1 MRISVPDLGL
11 KLEYVQDYCG
21 RYMSRPLEKSE
32 LYALAQQLP
41 DYRVYDAQYI
51 GLDGDHHYHVMN
63 TIDGGYHL
71 LIALQSTNRLTVLD
85 SQPRRLKL
93 ETDSAII
100 TDRGF
105 LIETL
110 PISKTRT
117 KFIHAHLRKL

>member
-1 MRISVPDLGL
+1 MRINVSDLGL
-11 KLEYVQDYCG
+11 KLDYVQDYCG

-41 DYRVYDAQYI
+41 GYTVYDAHYL

-71 LIALQSTNRLTVLD
+71 FVSLQTTNRLTVLGT
-85 SQPRRLKL
+85 QPQRLKL
-93 ETDSAII
+93 ETDSAVI
-100 TDRGF
+100 TNRGI

-110 PISKTRT
+110 PVSKVRT
-117 KFIHAHLRKL
+117 KFIHAHLRKI